1 MNNTKKDFQAT
12 AEYGDD
18 LLSGSQI
25 HLDLALRSAGM
36 GIFSYSIGSER
47 IMFDDLAYKILGISS
62 EKKYFERGEFLEM
75 IHPKDR
81 AEVSS
86 LIYLSASKAKDFE
99 AEYRILWKD
108 GTLHYI
114 VSRAR
119 IILRNGKP
127 TSLSGL
133 IWDITDQKTL
143 EINLHENL
151 RKINSIINNL
161 NGVVFRCRLDNDM
174 TMEFISQGVEA
185 IAGYPSWNFKLNK
198 VRSFHS
204 LIYTT
209 DKEKVINAINQ
220 SISLGCQYTVEY
232 RIKSSDGNLKWLSE
246 RGHVVPG
253 ENDQYSVEGIITDIT
268 ENKNMQTRLNRS
280 LKQLQELNQ
289 YLHTVRERERV
300 AISRELHDDLG
311 QSLTAVKFDLL
322 SLKNSIPDNK
332 QAREKIGKIDSLVLS
347 TIKSV
352 QNITAQLRPQIIEDL
367 GLEAAIEW
375 YATDFSARTGIKIN
389 LLIEPVVNVPAETSL
404 VIFRIMQESLTNIA
418 RHSQATKSGISL
430 TVKKKSIILVVT
442 DNGIG
447 ISEKALTSKKAFGLI
462 SMRERAKS
470 LGGELKLSVHE
481 DGGTEVTLLLPV
493 KVRNNH
499 ESFDL

>member
-1 MNNTKKDFQAT
+1 MMKDNRVISECYKDQ
-12 AEYGDD
+12 
-18 LLSGSQI
+18 LSGNQI
-25 HLDLALRSAGM
+25 HLDLALKSAGM
-36 GIFSYSIGSER
+36 GIFSYSVSHES
-47 IMFDDLAYKILGISS
+47 IMFDDLASKILGISS
-62 EKKYFERGEFLEM
+62 EKMCFDWNEFLE
-75 IHPKDR
+75 IVHSKDR
-81 AEVSS
+81 AELRS
-86 LIYLSASKAKDFE
+86 LLHLSINRVKDFE
-99 AEYRILWKD
+99 AEYRIIWKD

-114 VSRAR
+114 VSKAR
-119 IILRNGKP
+119 IIIKNNQP
-127 TSLSGL
+127 FSLSGL

-185 IAGYPSWNFKLNK
+185 ITGYPSWNFKMNK

-204 LIYTT
+204 LIYAS
-209 DKEKVINAINQ
+209 DKEKVINAINY
-220 SISLGCQYTVEY
+220 SVSYECQYSIEY

-246 RGHVVPG
+246 RGHIIPG
-253 ENDQYSVEGIITDIT
+253 GNDQYSVEGIITDIKET
-268 ENKNMQTRLNRS
+268 KNMQARLSRS
-280 LKQLQELNQ
+280 LKQLQQLNQ

-322 SLKNSIPDNK
+322 SLKNSIPGNAL
-332 QAREKIGKIDSLVLS
+332 ARQKIEKIDALVLS

-375 YATDFSARTGIKIN
+375 YATDFSTRTGIKIN
-389 LLIEPVVNVPAETSL
+389 LLIEPVINVPSETSL

-430 TVKKKSIILVVT
+430 AVKKKSIILEVT

-470 LGGELKLSVHE
+470 LGGELKLGIHE
-481 DGGTEVTLLLPV
+481 NGGTEVILLLPV
-493 KVRNNH
+493 KQKINH